1 MPEDPPKPGI
11 LASGLR
17 QAQETLAEL
26 PPGARGALIAQATTK
41 GVRMGVAMRVADSWT
56 IVGDF
61 EQPWEGKPEGKVTV
75 VKQW

>member
-1 MPEDPPKPGI
+1 
-11 LASGLR
+11 
-17 QAQETLAEL
+17 
-26 PPGARGALIAQATTK
+26 
-41 GVRMGVAMRVADSWT
+41 MGVAMRVADSWT